1 MGLDSASYQVMS
13 RRSERLALLKA
24 LSDSKLDQSVIS
36 SRRERSLRD
45 DKSSVSKRLSD
56 KRIVSGVEHSTSKIR
71 KKRSGVLSNTSSYFR
86 NGNENRSGNKKKII
100 KKSTPKKRSRY
111 FTKKKIPDKKMKRI
125 EDIDNITT
133 SRNHRHLQYEDHVPP
148 CSPYG
153 LVQEELWE
161 DPWKLLVATIF
172 LNRTTG
178 TAALPILSTF
188 FEKYSSPEITMN
200 ADSAELA
207 DLLAPLGLHKKRAG
221 IIIRFSSEYIN
232 KDWTYPIE
240 LYGIGK
246 YGNDSYRIFCTPEWK
261 EVRPN
266 DHMLNKY
273 YEWLCEIKDY
283 KPDDWTP

>member
-1 MGLDSASYQVMS
+1 MGLDSASYEVMS

-36 SRRERSLRD
+36 SKSKRSLRD

-100 KKSTPKKRSRY
+100 KKSPKKKSRY
-111 FTKKKIPDKKMKRI
+111 FTKKKIPHTKIKTI
-125 EDIDNITT
+125 EDIDSNTT

-178 TAALPILSTF
+178 
-188 FEKYSSPEITMN
+188 KN
-200 ADSAELA
+200 
-207 DLLAPLGLHKKRAG
+207 
-221 IIIRFSSEYIN
+221 
-232 KDWTYPIE
+232 
-240 LYGIGK
+240 
-246 YGNDSYRIFCTPEWK
+246 
-261 EVRPN
+261 
-266 DHMLNKY
+266 
-273 YEWLCEIKDY
+273 
-283 KPDDWTP
+283 